1 MVGRYVVRLNSW
13 KVRKVK
19 CLLHGVESWYYWRI
33 SVSFSVVTSP

>member
-19 CLLHGVESWYYWRI
+19 CLLHGVKSLGTTGALA
-33 SVSFSVVTSP
+33 SHS